1 MVKEK
6 FREIVRNMISAK
18 RVEEMPLGQGMGRG
32 GFRGTFG
39 AMMDNM

>member
-1 MVKEK
+1 MVKDK
-6 FREIVRNMISAK
+6 FREIVRNTITAK

-32 GFRGTFG
+32 GLRGMFG